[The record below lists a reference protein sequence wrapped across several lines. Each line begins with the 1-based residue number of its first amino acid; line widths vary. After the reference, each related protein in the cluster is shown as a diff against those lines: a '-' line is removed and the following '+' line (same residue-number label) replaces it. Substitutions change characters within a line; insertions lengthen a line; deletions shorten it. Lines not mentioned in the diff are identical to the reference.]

1 MPLIIS
7 IESITYT
14 PYLRVSITMVYRLGD
29 TEKINAMERLQQEPL
44 LHFFCASE
52 LLNIEIKDWFEKQK

>member
-1 MPLIIS
+1 
-7 IESITYT
+7 
-14 PYLRVSITMVYRLGD
+14 MVYRLGD